1 MEEEDEEDQVRHG
14 GRGRRRETEE
24 EDEEVDD
31 AISQS
36 EDEVKFGD
44 EVEIKFWGEDVDE
57 NNNRMTKVR
66 EEDETIAVEL
76 RI

>member
-1 MEEEDEEDQVRHG
+1 MRDG
-14 GRGRRRETEE
+14 GRGRGGPSKTWRKRTKEIKRETEE

-57 NNNRMTKVR
+57 NNNRMTK
-66 EEDETIAVEL
+66 IS
-76 RI
+76 